1 MSNYRNLR
9 EAARRLLFED
19 SYSIYGDQN
28 NQRAGTQFVDIEDE
42 EEDPIIDMPVVVEPQ
57 MATQLSQDHPPIDDP
72 TYVPAT
78 GSELG
83 RALNVMSQSLPD
95 EVVEKVYAKF
105 QKFVEDFEQNGLDVE
120 KEDEEVEEVE
130 AAESEQGEEEAEL
143 EEARARIKNQ
153 LIVEMLKES
162 WDDFMDDS
170 EHPMT
175 GDKWSGGMPY
185 GQRGGDEDDWEGP
198 SDADLEAVERGDPRA
213 GEVTLQDIA
222 AEMGIST
229 SGAKKIE
236 GQALGK
242 MRLSM
247 EQFPG
252 DFDKIR
258 AVALP
263 FMLDT
268 MEDLDLM
275 DEEDLKAFRSEFGSN
290 PNIDAWPAL
299 RTFIWD
305 TFLNNVH
312 KKMMRDAD
320 KQGLDPTSELNKLDV
335 GLYDRAMDYWNRF
348 PHGKKVEGVLKAL
361 GSDA

>member
-19 SYSIYGDQN
+19 SYSVYGDQDN
-28 NQRAGTQFVDIEDE
+28 LRAGSQFVDGEPE
-42 EEDPIIDMPVVVEPQ
+42 EEDPLIDMPVVVEPQ

-78 GSELG
+78 GVELG
-83 RALNVMSQSLPD
+83 RALSLMAQGLPD

-105 QKFVEDFEQNGLDVE
+105 QKFVDEYEEDGLDVE
-120 KEDEEVEEVE
+120 KEQEEATDIEEAEVEE
-130 AAESEQGEEEAEL
+130 GEEEAEDEL

-153 LIVEMLKES
+153 LVIEALKES
-162 WDDFMDDS
+162 WDDFMLGS
-170 EHPMT
+170 HHPMT
-175 GDKWSGGMPY
+175 GQSD
-185 GQRGGDEDDWEGP
+185 DEDDWRGP
-198 SDADLEAVERGDPRA
+198 SDEELEAIERGDPRA
-213 GEVTLQDIA
+213 GEATLEDIA
-222 AEMGIST
+222 AEMGVSV
-229 SGAKKIE
+229 SGVKKTQGE
-236 GQALGK
+236 ALAK

-258 AVALP
+258 QVALP

-275 DEEDLKAFRSEFGSN
+275 DQEDLKAFRAEFGSN

-305 TFLNNVH
+305 TFLQNVY
-312 KKMMRDAD
+312 KKMMRDA
-320 KQGLDPTSELNKLDV
+320 KAEGLDPTSELNKLEV
-335 GLYDRAMDYWNRF
+335 GLYDRAMDYWNRH

-361 GSDA
+361 GSDM